1 MGRAGIVVINS
12 ARYICDYEH
21 LSILRIFT
29 IPAINR
35 RRTTAS
41 IKKPIHNVKEA
52 RLASHIATPSLERQT
67 ATLHLWKILARAI

>member
-1 MGRAGIVVINS
+1 
-12 ARYICDYEH
+12 
-21 LSILRIFT
+21 LRIFT

-67 ATLHLWKILARAI
+67 ATLHL